1 MSVKEKQDNEEFKV
15 ISMDQEVIKGDANKL
30 KLLIT
35 SYAAIMEVQDT
46 YMQEEIKTKE
56 AEKTEFDEMTTQA
69 LLNAKK
75 DVLTLKQSMEKD
87 YIQKELDN
95 MYHELENIN
104 NLLCSK
110 ESCISELNSI
120 IAQKSKEIDIKS
132 EEIVAI
138 KSSRSYKII
147 EKLRKLI
154 NKS

>member
-1 MSVKEKQDNEEFKV
+1 MYK
-15 ISMDQEVIKGDANKL
+15 KL
-30 KLLIT
+30 KESI
-35 SYAAIMEVQDT
+35 
-46 YMQEEIKTKE
+46 EELNYKDENKTKE
-56 AEKTEFDEMTTQA
+56 F
-69 LLNAKK
+69 LNNEELFERYI
-75 DVLTLKQSMEKD
+75 VNFNEKD